1 MTKGG
6 SLAASSLEN
15 TAGSIP
21 VHRLQKIDR
30 LQGDTKGR
38 YK

>member
-21 VHRLQKIDR
+21 VHRLKMDR